1 MPYVF
6 VPSRAE
12 LGAAGSTKRPT
23 SVVMVARE
31 KKGKGGKGEVGEGEG
46 KEKEKG
52 GEGKEGEEGEGK
64 EDWGEVYAE
73 LVKVVVK
80 AGRGVRV

>member
-31 KKGKGGKGEVGEGEG
+31 KKGKGGREMEKEGEG
-46 KEKEKG
+46 KGKGEEK
-52 GEGKEGEEGEGK
+52 EGEGK